1 MESLYK
7 KRIFL
12 LILLFLLL
20 IMLQVD
26 QSNAKKS
33 KNLTQKKNISTS
45 LYTIKNNNFKV
56 SALIDKSITL
66 TCSIDLDNKNFS
78 KSGNYKVCF
87 RSLI

>member
-7 KRIFL
+7 KRIFRL
-12 LILLFLLL
+12 VLLFFLL

-78 KSGNYKVCF
+78 KSGNYKVCI